1 MHVLKGKFSVTI
13 DGRESRL
20 GPGTTAHVPRGIV
33 HSGANVSETTG
44 RRVLIFSP
52 AGIEGFF
59 VEADVSSGQQDAS
72 IAEQL
77 AIAQRYGWEFEP
89 PR

>member
-1 MHVLKGKFSVTI
+1 M
-13 DGRESRL
+13 
-20 GPGTTAHVPRGIV
+20 
-33 HSGANVSETTG
+33 
-44 RRVLIFSP
+44 LIFSP
-52 AGIEGFF
+52 AGIEGSF